1 MITLELAKQGESL
14 TRLMGWS
21 AYANGILML
30 ANMVTLALMFGV
42 SLFWGTV
49 NDAVSV
55 FWALSFL
62 PLAMLLAQVNQPAM
76 GRTVALGTALV
87 GAAAMLLFAV
97 LQGLLVVGLVRFE
110 QTFAAVVTTGGVL
123 GLWLLLNGL
132 LALKGKTL
140 PGGLAWISVVFGLS
154 YILGT
159 LGYWLGGYEQ
169 PLLWV
174 GAALGFLVGPVWA
187 FWLGWLV
194 LHGRLVPAAALT
206 AGG

>member
-1 MITLELAKQGESL
+1 MNHRRMQ
-14 TRLMGWS
+14 LMGWS
-21 AYANGILML
+21 AYANGVLML

-42 SLFWGTV
+42 SLFWGPV
-49 NDAVSV
+49 NDAFSV
-55 FWALSFL
+55 LWMLSFL
-62 PLAMLLAQVNQPAM
+62 PLAVLLARVNEPVM
-76 GRTVALGTALV
+76 GRAVAVGTALA

-97 LQGLLVVGLVRFE
+97 LQFLLVVRLVRFE
-110 QTFAAVVTTGGVL
+110 QTFAAVVTLGGVL
-123 GLWLLLNGL
+123 GLWLLVNGL

-159 LGYWLGGYEQ
+159 MGYWLGGYEM

-174 GAALGFLVGPVWA
+174 GAALGYLVGPMWA

-194 LHGRLVPAAALT
+194 LQGRLAPAAALA
-206 AGG
+206 AGE